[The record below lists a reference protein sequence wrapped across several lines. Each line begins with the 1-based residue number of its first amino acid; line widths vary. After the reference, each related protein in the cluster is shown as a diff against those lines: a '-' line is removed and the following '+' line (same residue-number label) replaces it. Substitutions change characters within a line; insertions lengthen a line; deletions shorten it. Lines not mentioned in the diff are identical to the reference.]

1 VKTRLA
7 AQTSA
12 DGAARVATAFLLD
25 TADRLAQI
33 DVVRI
38 LAFTPPTAHGYFAE
52 IGRGRFHLLPQTE
65 GDLGQRMAA
74 FFGAQ
79 LQAGAAAVVLVG
91 TDSPTLPPPFIVQA
105 FLELQTADVV
115 IGPSTDGG
123 YYLIGCVARATLPPV
138 FEGISWGAHTVL
150 SETMTALRDP
160 ELRLALLPPWYDV
173 DTLDGWHMLQ
183 GHVAALR
190 RAGLEPGVPNTER
203 LLVEL
208 TRTGGDA

>member
-1 VKTRLA
+1 V
-7 AQTSA
+7 
-12 DGAARVATAFLLD
+12 DC
-25 TADRLAQI
+25 LAQI
-33 DVVRI
+33 DAVRI

-52 IGRGRFHLLPQTE
+52 IGQRRFELLPQTE

-79 LQAGAAAVVLVG
+79 LEAGAAAVVLVG
-91 TDSPTLPPPFIVQA
+91 TDSPTLPPSFIVQA
-105 FLELQTADVV
+105 FQELQTVDVV
-115 IGPSTDGG
+115 IGPSMDGG
-123 YYLIGCVARATLPPV
+123 YYLIGCMARSRFFQGVDRDQATPSREPGRATLPPV

-173 DTLDGWHMLQ
+173 DTLDGWRMLR

-190 RAGLEPGVPNTER
+190 RAGLDPGVPNTER
-203 LLVEL
+203 LLLDHEP
-208 TRTGGDA
+208 